1 MWMTWRV
8 AAECQK
14 ATAPQYCPEKARHRR
29 NEVRFLLLSSVQDSS
44 QPTFTDFSGD
54 IMRSLIPVVTLAA
67 SLALGTTVFA
77 ASPSPLEGSQQPIH
91 QRPGANDDGP
101 RIDVVFVLDTT
112 GSMAQLIQGAKIK
125 IWSIAKEMLDAQ
137 VTPRLRMALIGYRDR
152 GDNYVTR
159 VFDLTEDI
167 DQIYG
172 ELLKFEAD
180 GGGDRPESVNQ
191 ALDDA
196 VTRLNWDER
205 SSAYKVVFLV
215 GDSPPQMSYPD
226 DVDYRTTAKRGARQG
241 IIINTVLAGGAQDTG
256 AIWREIATLAQG
268 RYAEIPQ
275 SGNMRAVETPFDQDI
290 QALNQRLNRTA
301 IPYGSRAQQDS
312 IQEKLDNSAAAPS
325 SVAADKSAYRRSKS
339 AHQEVVTGAGELIND
354 LAQGVVS
361 LEALKPEDLPEPLRA
376 LGPQERE
383 ALISEKAAEREEL
396 RRKID
401 SLVQAREDYLTDE
414 LASSG
419 PGDSFDKAVEEMV
432 HEQGAAKGIVY

>member
-1 MWMTWRV
+1 
-8 AAECQK
+8 
-14 ATAPQYCPEKARHRR
+14 
-29 NEVRFLLLSSVQDSS
+29 
-44 QPTFTDFSGD
+44 
-54 IMRSLIPVVTLAA
+54 
-67 SLALGTTVFA
+67 
-77 ASPSPLEGSQQPIH
+77 
-91 QRPGANDDGP
+91 
-101 RIDVVFVLDTT
+101 
-112 GSMAQLIQGAKIK
+112 
-125 IWSIAKEMLDAQ
+125 
-137 VTPRLRMALIGYRDR
+137 
-152 GDNYVTR
+152 
-159 VFDLTEDI
+159 
-167 DQIYG
+167 
-172 ELLKFEAD
+172 
-180 GGGDRPESVNQ
+180 
-191 ALDDA
+191 
-196 VTRLNWDER
+196 
-205 SSAYKVVFLV
+205 
-215 GDSPPQMSYPD
+215 
-226 DVDYRTTAKRGARQG
+226 
-241 IIINTVLAGGAQDTG
+241 VLAGGAQDTG